1 MGKQIIRLTESDLH
15 RIIKESVKKIINE
28 ATDEVK
34 LPGLP
39 NRSMN
44 GNSKND
50 WDALKIIRNQRANK
64 ALANHDFYG
73 YGKNKAQAN
82 RNAENVSDLTPDYG
96 VMAMNG
102 VPNPLHSKIK
112 RMLEKNSLENWTT
125 EELQWALEAL
135 ENEWRNNSNRSYN
148 QVWSRETKEEVID
161 NLGKELKKRGASAY
175 GESPVERD
183 FSKSYGNTHPKQSQ
197 IDAFRNRRRSPEDQK
212 IVDSLKS
219 LGLWNG

>member
-1 MGKQIIRLTESDLH
+1 
-15 RIIKESVKKIINE
+15 
-28 ATDEVK
+28 
-34 LPGLP
+34 
-39 NRSMN
+39 MN

-50 WDALKIIRNQRANK
+50 WDALNIIRNQRANK

-135 ENEWRNNSNRSYN
+135 ENEWRNDSNRSYN

-161 NLGKELKKRGASAY
+161 NLGKELEKRGANAY
-175 GESPVERD
+175 GESPAKRD
-183 FSKSYGNTHPKQSQ
+183 FSKSYGKTHPRQSQ
-197 IDAFRNRRRSPEDQK
+197 IDAFRNRKRGPEDQK